1 MSTRTKPCSACG
13 APGARTRVTTVEIQP
28 LGRVTRFPR
37 IGWHCDHCGETTYD
51 DAQLAANTHAE
62 REAKA
67 TALQKIDG
75 DDLRTLR
82 AIVGLRQQE
91 LEMILGLGR
100 NTVAPWETGRRPL
113 PPYLVAIVRLL
124 ALRPT
129 LLRELAG
136 FIGLEISPKT
146 PSLAGRPRAK
156 VMRQPKRAAALARPT
171 ARKTTVRKTLRR
183 S

>member
-1 MSTRTKPCSACG
+1 MSTRTKPCSVCG
-13 APGARTRVTTVEIQP
+13 APGARACATTVEIQP

-37 IGWHCDHCGETTYD
+37 VGWHCNHCGETTYD
-51 DAQLAANTHAE
+51 DAQLAANARAE

-67 TALQKIDG
+67 HALQTIGG

-91 LEMILGLGR
+91 LETILGLGR

-113 PPYLVAIVRLL
+113 PPYLIAMVRLM
-124 ALRPT
+124 ALQPT

-136 FIGLEISPKT
+136 LVGLELSPKT
-146 PSLAGRPRAK
+146 PSRAGRPRAK
-156 VMRQPKRAAALARPT
+156 AVRRPKRAAARARQTARATTARPT
-171 ARKTTVRKTLRR
+171 LRG

>member
-1 MSTRTKPCSACG
+1 MSIPTKPCSACG
-13 APGARTRVTTVEIQP
+13 APGARTRITTVEIQP

-37 IGWHCDHCGETTYD
+37 IGWHCDHCGEITYD
-51 DAQLAANTHAE
+51 DAQLATNARAE

-67 TALQKIDG
+67 TALQKIGG

-113 PPYLVAIVRLL
+113 PPYLVAVVRLL

-129 LLRELAG
+129 LLRELAW
-136 FIGLEISPKT
+136 FVGLEISPKT
-146 PSLAGRPRAK
+146 PSRAGRPRAK
-156 VMRQPKRAAALARPT
+156 VMRRPKRAAALTRPAASTTSARS
-171 ARKTTVRKTLRR
+171 TLRG